1 MMKNPE
7 NTPNPPRKSI
17 GQVNRGILQF
27 TESSIRY
34 HAAHPKRIDSRLHEL
49 DREWDVERIL
59 EANVS
64 FLALGGMMLSL
75 FRKRYLIVSSAALA
89 LLNQHA
95 HRGWCPPLPILR
107 RLGVRTRSEIE
118 YERYAL
124 KLLRGDGEGTR
135 KDGKLIVEQ
144 ILDLS
149 HKLGRIPLLQ
159 PGDAG

>member
-1 MMKNPE
+1 MKNPA
-7 NTPNPPRKSI
+7 NAANVPGNSPCH
-17 GQVNRGILQF
+17 VNRDILQS

-34 HAAHPKRIDSRLHEL
+34 HIAHPKRIDKRLHEL

-59 EANVS
+59 ETNAS
-64 FLALGGMMLSL
+64 FLALGGMLLSL
-75 FRKRYLIVSSAALA
+75 FRKRYLLLSGAALA

-95 HRGWCPPLPILR
+95 HKGWCPPLPILR

-118 YERYAL
+118 YERHAL
-124 KLLRGDGEGTR
+124 KLLRGDFVGTR

-144 ILDLS
+144 VLDLS

-159 PGDAG
+159 PVHES